1 MPDDNRPKIKS
12 PEPEA
17 SGITPESNT
26 ASSPATSKP
35 KPSDD
40 PATVKKSV
48 TEDAPAAIQTAK
60 PVTVKTENPP
70 LSQREQEHLTY
81 LRVLRK
87 YNDAKV
93 KRIHYRRYGTL
104 FILISAF
111 VFLALMFSL
120 STKILFLC
128 LWIVTVLYCVF
139 LMIRADYRYHCY
151 KEMLGIADE
160 SDEYEKELLA
170 AESEEESENDPGKNG
185 GKQ

>member
-1 MPDDNRPKIKS
+1 MPDENKPITKAPEPVQPGTNPGSEPVS
-12 PEPEA
+12 PPAAEKPGTRDVPASGEETKPEA
-17 SGITPESNT
+17 SAARIRPEKT
-26 ASSPATSKP
+26 G
-35 KPSDD
+35 
-40 PATVKKSV
+40 
-48 TEDAPAAIQTAK
+48 AAE
-60 PVTVKTENPP
+60 ENPL

-104 FILISAF
+104 FILISAL
-111 VFLALMFSL
+111 VFLALIFSL

-160 SDEYEKELLA
+160 NDEYEKEALI
-170 AESEEESENDPGKNG
+170 AEAEEESEADPGKNG